1 MTCESFEVR
10 QPSLQELVAEA
21 DAAARAFAASIH
33 RQTRGRWSGMW
44 GLHSGLF
51 YAFYQGPGSQE
62 GICVPAATPNELLER
77 IEEKDAELLLPAWLR
92 SMTTPPD
99 TSQPTDARGL

>member
-1 MTCESFEVR
+1 MPVRRRRAEPAARTSESFEVH
-10 QPSLQELVAEA
+10 QPSLRELVAKT
-21 DAAARAFAASIH
+21 DAAARAFAASVQ
-33 RQTRGRWSGMW
+33 RQTRGRWTGMW

-77 IEEKDAELLLPAWLR
+77 IEEKDTELELLRLQAWFR
-92 SMTTPPD
+92 
-99 TSQPTDARGL
+99 